1 MANNF
6 KRKLSQNVSNT
17 FSSVGNYTVGAATQ
31 TTIIGLTV
39 ANKASAQIL
48 VDVTI
53 DTGSSNTHLV
63 KEAPV
68 PSGGSIVIVGG
79 DQKVVL
85 ETNDRVLVKSDTV
98 NSADVVMSIL
108 EIT

>member
-6 KRKLSQNVSNT
+6 KRKMSSNVGT
-17 FSSVGNYTVGAATQ
+17 TLTSVGSYNVAIGTQ
-31 TTIIGLTV
+31 TTVIGLTV
-39 ANKASAQIL
+39 ANKVTSQIL
-48 VDVTI
+48 I
-53 DTGSSNTHLV
+53 DAAVHDGSNTIYLI

-68 PSGGSIVIVGG
+68 PVGGSIVIVGG

-85 ETNDRVLVKSDTV
+85 EANDSVRIKSDTA